1 MTAEGSGDD
10 VESAASLPHES
21 GAFDGPASEAPSS
34 AFDRV
39 QLVVVTGL
47 SGAGKSTALDALED
61 LGYFCVDNLPPPV
74 CVHTIDALRGAGYL
88 RIAVCMDVRARVYL
102 PQMTDLLQEVHAR
115 ADLTMSVLYLDAPA
129 ELLARRYSATRRPHP
144 LSRQSKR
151 ELSPAA
157 REVRAVMDG
166 ISLEAELLA
175 PLRGLATFVL
185 DTAGLTVH
193 DLRREV
199 IKRFSAEQTQKTT
212 RMFVRLVSFGFK
224 YGIPQDADMVFD
236 VRFLPNPYFVPG
248 LRSLS
253 GLDEVV
259 SHFVLDSPDC
269 LGFAQRTLELLTFS
283 VPRFEAEGKSYLT
296 LAVGC
301 TGGRHRSV
309 ALAEWFAHHLEV
321 HFKMEV
327 DRQHRDLG
335 RAEHVAV
342 DGLAQEV
349 GERSAR
355 PLER

>member
-1 MTAEGSGDD
+1 MSVEGS
-10 VESAASLPHES
+10 VEL
-21 GAFDGPASEAPSS
+21 APD
-34 AFDRV
+34 AGQPWDMGTERV
-39 QLVVVTGL
+39 QLVVITGL
-47 SGAGKSTALDALED
+47 SGAGKSTALHALED

-74 CVHTIDALRGAGYL
+74 CVQTIDALKGANYK
-88 RIAVCMDVRARVYL
+88 RIALCMDVRARVYL
-102 PQMTDLLQEVHAR
+102 PQMMDLLSEVR
-115 ADLTMSVLYLDAPA
+115 GREDLSMSIVYLDAPA

-151 ELSPAA
+151 

-166 ISLEAELLA
+166 IALEAELLA
-175 PLRGLATFVL
+175 PLRGVAHFVV

-199 IKRFSAEQTQKTT
+199 IKLFSSETPQNGP

-224 YGIPQDADMVFD
+224 FGVPQDADLVFD

-253 GLDEVV
+253 GLDSVV
-259 SHFVLDSPDC
+259 GEFVLGNPDC
-269 LGFAQRTLELLTFS
+269 WTFAQMTMNLLTFC

-296 LAVGC
+296 IAVGC

-309 ALAEWFAHHLEV
+309 ALAEWFAARLQEHL
-321 HFKMEV
+321 KLEV

-335 RAEHVAV
+335 RAEHIAV
-342 DGLAQEV
+342 DGTAQEI
-349 GERSAR
+349 GERPAR
-355 PLER
+355 VLER